1 MEKNE
6 TSKQLLIIG
15 NGFDLACGLKS
26 KYTDFFETIDPKKNE
41 QNYWYYVFE
50 CLKNY
55 NLFPSYEW
63 SDIELQILNQLKNL
77 EILYQN
83 NFIRTLKSKTN
94 HLIGPLEYEINLMI
108 TERNLNDVTCNSL
121 MSTYFGLYETNHSII
136 PETLSEAHDIIF
148 RYLTLL
154 EDDFNDFLSKQIY
167 SAEAKIDNYLKN
179 DSSEIS
185 YLNYFPKAFLLLSHL
200 FGWYP
205 PAPLSEKCKEI
216 NLRSTYEETTFLN
229 GYISRI
235 KKDNIEI
242 VKNDVL
248 SFNYT
253 IPYENMDICNIHGS
267 LQNGGII
274 FGIDYEK
281 VISTF
286 KVPPVRFTK
295 SYRIIK
301 NNFHPNFDLTTKY
314 DSILFFG
321 HGLGEADY
329 SYFQSIFDSIDLYHS
344 KTKLVFFWYNYTK
357 KSNNIKS
364 DEIIY
369 DDLISR
375 VFTLLERYGLT
386 FANKAH
392 GINLLTKL
400 QLEERIA
407 FEKIDMEYIFNL
419 DNYPSYCKNKN

>member
-1 MEKNE
+1 MENNE
-6 TSKQLLIIG
+6 RTKQLLIIG

-26 KYTDFFETIDPKKNE
+26 KYTDFFETIEFRKKE
-41 QNYWYYVFE
+41 QNYWYYIFDS
-50 CLKNY
+50 LKNN
-55 NLFPSYEW
+55 NLFSSYEW
-63 SDIELQILNQLKNL
+63 ADIELQILRQLKNI

-83 NFIRTLKSKTN
+83 DFIRSLEAQKYVGTLET
-94 HLIGPLEYEINLMI
+94 EINLMI
-108 TERNLNDVTCNSL
+108 TKRNLNDVTFISL
-121 MSTYFGLYETNHSII
+121 MITYLGLRETNHSTI

-148 RYLTLL
+148 RHLTLL
-154 EDDFNDFLSKQIY
+154 EDDFKDFLSKQIDT
-167 SAEAKIDNYLKN
+167 AEAKIDHYLISGSNNNSHHNY
-179 DSSEIS
+179 
-185 YLNYFPKAFLLLSHL
+185 YPKAFLLLYHL
-200 FGWYP
+200 FAWYP
-205 PAPLSEKCKEI
+205 RAPLSEKCKEL
-216 NLRSTYEETTFLN
+216 NLKLSYEETILFN
-229 GYISRI
+229 GKISLIRDDKI
-235 KKDNIEI
+235 IIAE
-242 VKNDVL
+242 NDLL

-253 IPYENMDICNIHGS
+253 VPYRYMDICNIHGS
-267 LQNGGII
+267 LQNGAII

-286 KVPPVRFTK
+286 KNPPVRFTK

-301 NNFHPNFDLTTKY
+301 NNFHPNFDLTKRY

-344 KTKLVFFWYNYTK
+344 KTKLVFFWYNYT
-357 KSNNIKS
+357 NNS

-375 VFTLLERYGLT
+375 VFKLLERYGLT

-400 QLEERIA
+400 QLEERII

-419 DNYPSYCKNKN
+419 NNYPSYCNNKN

>member
-1 MEKNE
+1 MENNE
-6 TSKQLLIIG
+6 RTKQLLIIG

-26 KYTDFFETIDPKKNE
+26 KYTDFFETIDPRKNQ
-41 QNYWYYVFE
+41 QNYWYYIFE

-55 NLFPSYEW
+55 NLLPSYEW
-63 SDIELQILNQLKNL
+63 ADIELQILNQLKNL

-94 HLIGPLEYEINLMI
+94 HLIGPLEYEINFMI

-121 MSTYFGLYETNHSII
+121 MSTYVGLFETNHSII

-148 RYLTLL
+148 CHLTLL
-154 EDDFNDFLSKQIY
+154 EDDFKDFLSKQIY
-167 SAEAKIDNYLKN
+167 TAEAKIDNYLKN
-179 DSSEIS
+179 DSSENS

-205 PAPLSEKCKEI
+205 PAPLSLKCKEI
-216 NLRSTYEETTFLN
+216 NLTSSYDETTFLN
-229 GYISRI
+229 GNISI
-235 KKDNIEI
+235 I
-242 VKNDVL
+242 KNDDVVIIENDIL

-253 IPYENMDICNIHGS
+253 VPYRFMNICNIHGS

-301 NNFHPNFDLTTKY
+301 NNFHPNFDLTEKY

-344 KTKLVFFWYNYTK
+344 KTKLVFFWYNYT
-357 KSNNIKS
+357 NNS

-375 VFTLLERYGLT
+375 VFKLLERYGLT

-400 QLEERIA
+400 QLEERII
-407 FEKIDMEYIFNL
+407 FEKIDMEYIFKLN
-419 DNYPSYCKNKN
+419 NYPSYCKNKN

>member
-1 MEKNE
+1 MENNE
-6 TSKQLLIIG
+6 RSKQLLIIG

-26 KYTDFFETIDPKKNE
+26 RYTDFFETIEPRKFE
-41 QNYWYYVFE
+41 QNYWYYIFA
-50 CLKNY
+50 CLKNRE
-55 NLFPSYEW
+55 LLSYEW
-63 SDIELQILNQLKNL
+63 ADIELQILKQLKNL

-83 NFIRTLKSKTN
+83 NFILTLKSKTSN
-94 HLIGPLEYEINLMI
+94 VRALLEDEITAMI
-108 TERNLNDVTCNSL
+108 SERNLNNVTCDSL
-121 MSTYFGLYETNHSII
+121 LITYMGLKETNHSTI

-154 EDDFNDFLSKQIY
+154 EDDFKVFLSEQIY
-167 SAEAKIDNYLKN
+167 TAEAKIDNYLKN
-179 DSSEIS
+179 DSSENS
-185 YLNYFPKAFLLLSHL
+185 YHNYFPKAFLLLSHL

-205 PAPLSEKCKEI
+205 PAPLSFKCLKI
-216 NLRSTYEETTFLN
+216 NLTPSYDKTTFLN
-229 GYISRI
+229 GNISI
-235 KKDNIEI
+235 I
-242 VKNDVL
+242 KNDDVVVTENDIL

-253 IPYENMDICNIHGS
+253 VPYRFMDICNIHGS

-286 KVPPVRFTK
+286 KEPPVRFTK

-301 NNFHPNFDLTTKY
+301 NNFHPNFDLTKKY

-329 SYFQSIFDSIDLYHS
+329 SYFQSLFDSIDLYHS

-357 KSNNIKS
+357 KS

-375 VFTLLERYGLT
+375 VFKLLERYGLT

-400 QLEERIA
+400 QLEERII
-407 FEKIDMEYIFNL
+407 FEKINMEFIFNL
-419 DNYPSYCKNKN
+419 NNYPSYCNNKN

>member
-1 MEKNE
+1 MENNK
-6 TSKQLLIIG
+6 TIKQLLIIG

-26 KYTDFFETIDPKKNE
+26 KYTDFFETIEFRKNE

-63 SDIELQILNQLKNL
+63 ADIELQILNQLKNL

-83 NFIRTLKSKTN
+83 HFIHTLKLKTDNVRALLEDEITSMISK
-94 HLIGPLEYEINLMI
+94 
-108 TERNLNDVTCNSL
+108 RNLNNVTCDSL
-121 MSTYFGLYETNHSII
+121 LITYMGLKETNHSTI

-148 RYLTLL
+148 HHLTLL
-154 EDDFNDFLSKQIY
+154 ERDFNDFLSKQIY
-167 SAEAKIDNYLKN
+167 FAEVKIDNYLKN
-179 DSSEIS
+179 DSSENS
-185 YLNYFPKAFLLLSHL
+185 YINYFPKAFLLLSHL
-200 FGWYP
+200 FAWYP

-216 NLRSTYEETTFLN
+216 NLRSTYEKTTFLS
-229 GYISRI
+229 GYISLI
-235 KKDNIEI
+235 KNDNIVIIE
-242 VKNDVL
+242 NDVL

-253 IPYENMDICNIHGS
+253 IPYRNMDICNIHGS

-281 VISTF
+281 VISSF
-286 KVPPVRFTK
+286 KIPPVRFTK

-301 NNFHPNFDLTTKY
+301 NNFHPNFDLTKQY

-344 KTKLVFFWYNYTK
+344 KTKLVFFWYNYTE
-357 KSNNIKS
+357 KSDNIKS

-369 DDLISR
+369 DELISR
-375 VFTLLERYGLT
+375 VFKLLERYGLT

-400 QLEERIA
+400 QLEERIT
-407 FEKIDMEYIFNL
+407 FEKIDMEFIFNL
-419 DNYPSYCKNKN
+419 DKYPSYCNDKN

>member
-1 MEKNE
+1 MENKE
-6 TSKQLLIIG
+6 RSKQLLIIG

-26 KYTDFFETIDPKKNE
+26 KYTDFFETIEPRKHE
-41 QNYWYYVFE
+41 QNYWYYIFDF
-50 CLKNY
+50 LKKD
-55 NLFPSYEW
+55 NLFSSYEW
-63 SDIELQILNQLKNL
+63 ADIELQILKQLKNI
-77 EILYQN
+77 EILYEN
-83 NFIRTLKSKTN
+83 DFIRSLEAQKYVGTLET
-94 HLIGPLEYEINLMI
+94 EINLMI
-108 TERNLNDVTCNSL
+108 TKRNLNDVTCISL
-121 MSTYFGLYETNHSII
+121 MLTYSGLRETNHSTI
-136 PETLSEAHDIIF
+136 PETLSEAHDIIS
-148 RYLTLL
+148 RHLTLL
-154 EDDFNDFLSKQIY
+154 EDDFKNFLSKQIET
-167 SAEAKIDNYLKN
+167 AQVEIINHFN
-179 DSSEIS
+179 DGSNENSH
-185 YLNYFPKAFLLLSHL
+185 LNYFPKAFLLLSHL

-205 PAPLSEKCKEI
+205 PAPLPLKCKEI
-216 NLRSTYEETTFLN
+216 NLTPSYEKTTFLN
-229 GYISRI
+229 GNISII
-235 KKDNIEI
+235 KNNDI
-242 VKNDVL
+242 VITENDVL

-253 IPYENMDICNIHGS
+253 VPYRFMDICNIHGS

-286 KVPPVRFTK
+286 KNPPVRFTK

-301 NNFHPNFDLTTKY
+301 NNFHPNFDLTKRY

-344 KTKLVFFWYNYTK
+344 KTKLVFFWYNYT
-357 KSNNIKS
+357 NNS

-375 VFTLLERYGLT
+375 VFKLLERYGLT

-400 QLEERIA
+400 QLEERII
-407 FEKIDMEYIFNL
+407 FEKIEMEYIFNL
-419 DNYPSYCKNKN
+419 NNYPSYCNNKD

>member
-1 MEKNE
+1 MEHNKAI
-6 TSKQLLIIG
+6 KQLLIIG

-83 NFIRTLKSKTN
+83 NFIHTLKSKTN
-94 HLIGPLEYEINLMI
+94 HLIGPLEDEINLMI
-108 TERNLNDVTCNSL
+108 TERNLNDITCDSL
-121 MSTYFGLYETNHSII
+121 LITYMGLKETNHSTI
-136 PETLSEAHDIIF
+136 PETLSKAHDIIF
-148 RYLTLL
+148 HYLTLL
-154 EDDFNDFLSKQIY
+154 EHDFNDFLSEQIY
-167 SAEAKIDNYLKN
+167 LAEVKIDNYFNN
-179 DSSEIS
+179 DSNENSHH
-185 YLNYFPKAFLLLSHL
+185 NYFPKAFLLLFHL
-200 FGWYP
+200 FAWYP
-205 PAPLSEKCKEI
+205 RAPLSEKCKEI
-216 NLRSTYEETTFLN
+216 NLKSSNEEPTLFN
-229 GYISRI
+229 RKISLI
-235 KKDNIEI
+235 QDDKIIIAE
-242 VKNDVL
+242 NDLL

-253 IPYENMDICNIHGS
+253 VPYRFMDICNIHGS

-286 KVPPVRFTK
+286 KIPPVRFTK

-301 NNFHPNFDLTTKY
+301 NNFHPNFDLTKKY

-344 KTKLVFFWYNYTK
+344 KTKLVFFWYNYT
-357 KSNNIKS
+357 NNS

-375 VFTLLERYGLT
+375 VFKLLERYGLT

-400 QLEERIA
+400 QLEERII
-407 FEKIDMEYIFNL
+407 FEKIDMEFIFNL
-419 DNYPSYCKNKN
+419 NNYPSYCNNKN

>member
-1 MEKNE
+1 MENNE
-6 TSKQLLIIG
+6 ATKQLLIIG

-26 KYTDFFETIDPKKNE
+26 KYTDFFETIAPQKNE
-41 QNYWYYVFE
+41 QNYWYYVFD

-55 NLFPSYEW
+55 NLLPSYEW
-63 SDIELQILNQLKNL
+63 ADIELQILNQLKYI

-83 NFIRTLKSKTN
+83 NFIRTLNSKTN
-94 HLIGPLEYEINLMI
+94 NDRNLLEAEITSMI
-108 TERNLNDVTCNSL
+108 SERNLKNLTCDSL
-121 MSTYFGLYETNHSII
+121 LITYMGLKETNHSTI

-154 EDDFNDFLSKQIY
+154 EDDFKDFLSKQIY
-167 SAEAKIDNYLKN
+167 TAEAKIDNYLINGSNKN
-179 DSSEIS
+179 SHH
-185 YLNYFPKAFLLLSHL
+185 NYYPKAFLLLYHL
-200 FGWYP
+200 FAWYP
-205 PAPLSEKCKEI
+205 RAPLSEKCKEL
-216 NLRSTYEETTFLN
+216 NLTFSYEKTTLLN
-229 GYISRI
+229 AKISLIRNYKTI
-235 KKDNIEI
+235 IAE
-242 VKNDVL
+242 NDLL

-253 IPYENMDICNIHGS
+253 VPYRFMDICNIHGS
-267 LQNGGII
+267 LQNGSII

-286 KVPPVRFTK
+286 KIPPVRFTK

-301 NNFHPNFDLTTKY
+301 NNFHPNFDLTKKY

-344 KTKLVFFWYNYTK
+344 KTKLVFFWYNYT
-357 KSNNIKS
+357 NNS

-407 FEKIDMEYIFNL
+407 FEKIDMEFIFNL
-419 DNYPSYCKNKN
+419 NNYPSYCKNKN

>member
-1 MEKNE
+1 MENNE
-6 TSKQLLIIG
+6 RSKQLLIIG

-26 KYTDFFETIDPKKNE
+26 KYTDFFETIEPRKHE
-41 QNYWYYVFE
+41 QNYWYYVFK

-55 NLFPSYEW
+55 NLLPSYEW
-63 SDIELQILNQLKNL
+63 ADIELQILNQLKNL
-77 EILYQN
+77 ETLYQN

-94 HLIGPLEYEINLMI
+94 HLIGPLEYEMNLMI
-108 TERNLNDVTCNSL
+108 TDRNLKDVTCNSL
-121 MSTYFGLYETNHSII
+121 MSTYFGLYETNHSTI

-148 RYLTLL
+148 RHLTLL
-154 EDDFNDFLSKQIY
+154 EDDFKDFLSKQIDT
-167 SAEAKIDNYLKN
+167 AEAKIDNYLIN
-179 DSSEIS
+179 GSNENSHH
-185 YLNYFPKAFLLLSHL
+185 NYFPKAFLLLFHL
-200 FGWYP
+200 FAWYP
-205 PAPLSEKCKEI
+205 RAPLSEKCKEI
-216 NLRSTYEETTFLN
+216 NLKSSYEETTLFN
-229 GYISRI
+229 GKISLI
-235 KKDNIEI
+235 QDDKIIIAE
-242 VKNDVL
+242 NDLL

-253 IPYENMDICNIHGS
+253 VPYRFMDICNIHGS

-286 KVPPVRFTK
+286 KIPPVRFTK

-301 NNFHPNFDLTTKY
+301 NNFHPNFDLTKKY

-344 KTKLVFFWYNYTK
+344 KTKLVFFWYNYT
-357 KSNNIKS
+357 NNS

-375 VFTLLERYGLT
+375 VFKLLERYGLT

-400 QLEERIA
+400 QLEERII
-407 FEKIDMEYIFNL
+407 FEKIDMEFIFNL
-419 DNYPSYCKNKN
+419 KNYPSYCNNKN

>member
-1 MEKNE
+1 MENNE
-6 TSKQLLIIG
+6 SIKQLLIIG

-26 KYTDFFETIDPKKNE
+26 KYTDFFETIDSKKNG

-63 SDIELQILNQLKNL
+63 ADIELQILNQLKNL

-83 NFIRTLKSKTN
+83 NFIHTLKTKTQNVRALLESEITSMISERNINNLSCDSLLITYMGLRKTN
-94 HLIGPLEYEINLMI
+94 
-108 TERNLNDVTCNSL
+108 R
-121 MSTYFGLYETNHSII
+121 STI
-136 PETLSEAHDIIF
+136 PETLSKAHDIIF
-148 RYLTLL
+148 RHLILL
-154 EDDFNDFLSKQIY
+154 EYDFKDFLSKQID
-167 SAEAKIDNYLKN
+167 SAEAKIDNYLIN
-179 DSSEIS
+179 GSNENLQH
-185 YLNYFPKAFLLLSHL
+185 YYFPKAFLLLFHL
-200 FGWYP
+200 FAWYP
-205 PAPLSEKCKEI
+205 RAPLSEKCKEI
-216 NLRSTYEETTFLN
+216 NLKSSYEETILLN
-229 GYISRI
+229 GKISLIRDDKI
-235 KKDNIEI
+235 IIAE
-242 VKNDVL
+242 NDLL

-253 IPYENMDICNIHGS
+253 VPYRYMDICNIHGS

-286 KVPPVRFTK
+286 KIPPVRFTK

-301 NNFHPNFDLTTKY
+301 NNLHPNFDLTKRY
-314 DSILFFG
+314 DSIIFFG

-344 KTKLVFFWYNYTK
+344 KTKLVFFWYNYT
-357 KSNNIKS
+357 NNS
-364 DEIIY
+364 EEIIY

-375 VFTLLERYGLT
+375 VFKLLERYGLT

-400 QLEERIA
+400 QLEERII
-407 FEKIDMEYIFNL
+407 FEKIDMEFIFNL
-419 DNYPSYCKNKN
+419 NNYPSYCNNKN

>member
-1 MEKNE
+1 MENNE
-6 TSKQLLIIG
+6 ATKQLLIIG

-26 KYTDFFETIDPKKNE
+26 KYTDFFETIAPQKNE
-41 QNYWYYVFE
+41 QNYWYYVFD

-55 NLFPSYEW
+55 NLLPSYEW
-63 SDIELQILNQLKNL
+63 ADIELQILNQLNYI

-83 NFIRTLKSKTN
+83 NFIRTLNSKTN
-94 HLIGPLEYEINLMI
+94 NDRNLLEAEITSMI
-108 TERNLNDVTCNSL
+108 SERNLKNLTCDSL
-121 MSTYFGLYETNHSII
+121 LITYMGLKETNHSTI

-154 EDDFNDFLSKQIY
+154 EDDFKDFLSKQIY
-167 SAEAKIDNYLKN
+167 TAEAKIDNYLINGSNKN
-179 DSSEIS
+179 SHH
-185 YLNYFPKAFLLLSHL
+185 NYYPKAFLLLYHL
-200 FGWYP
+200 FAWYP
-205 PAPLSEKCKEI
+205 RAPLSEKCKEL
-216 NLRSTYEETTFLN
+216 NLTFSYEKTTLLN
-229 GYISRI
+229 AKISLIRNYKTI
-235 KKDNIEI
+235 IAE
-242 VKNDVL
+242 NDLL

-253 IPYENMDICNIHGS
+253 VPYRFMDICNIHGS
-267 LQNGGII
+267 LQNGSII

-286 KVPPVRFTK
+286 KIPPVRFTK

-301 NNFHPNFDLTTKY
+301 NNFHPNFDLTKKY

-344 KTKLVFFWYNYTK
+344 KTKLVFFWYNYT
-357 KSNNIKS
+357 NNS

-407 FEKIDMEYIFNL
+407 FEKIDMEFIFNL
-419 DNYPSYCKNKN
+419 NNYPSYCKNKN

>member
-1 MEKNE
+1 MENNE
-6 TSKQLLIIG
+6 RIKQLLIIG

-26 KYTDFFETIDPKKNE
+26 KYTDFFETIAPQKNE

-50 CLKNY
+50 CLKTY
-55 NLFPSYEW
+55 NLLPSYEW
-63 SDIELQILNQLKNL
+63 ADIELQILNQLKNL
-77 EILYQN
+77 EILYHN

-94 HLIGPLEYEINLMI
+94 HLIGPLEDEINLMI

-121 MSTYFGLYETNHSII
+121 MGSYFGLYDTNHSKI

-154 EDDFNDFLSKQIY
+154 EDDFKIFLSKQIDI
-167 SAEAKIDNYLKN
+167 AEDKIDNYLNN
-179 DSSEIS
+179 DSSEYS

-216 NLRSTYEETTFLN
+216 NLRSSYEETTFLN
-229 GYISRI
+229 GFISLI
-235 KKDNIEI
+235 KNDNTVIIE
-242 VKNDVL
+242 NDVL

-253 IPYENMDICNIHGS
+253 IPYRNMDICNIHGS

-301 NNFHPNFDLTTKY
+301 NNFHPNFDLTKKY

-400 QLEERIA
+400 QLEERIT
-407 FEKIDMEYIFNL
+407 FEKIDMEFIFNL
-419 DNYPSYCKNKN
+419 NNYPSYCKSKN

>member
-1 MEKNE
+1 MENNE
-6 TSKQLLIIG
+6 IINQLLIIG

-26 KYTDFFETIDPKKNE
+26 RYTDFFETIEPRKLV
-41 QNYWYYVFE
+41 QNYWYYIFE
-50 CLKNY
+50 CLKNRE
-55 NLFPSYEW
+55 LLSDEW
-63 SDIELQILNQLKNL
+63 ADIELQILKQLKNL

-83 NFIRTLKSKTN
+83 DFILTLESKPSNITA
-94 HLIGPLEYEINLMI
+94 LLEDEITEMI
-108 TERNLNDVTCNSL
+108 SERNLNNVTCDSL
-121 MSTYFGLYETNHSII
+121 LITYMGLKKTIHSTI
-136 PETLSEAHDIIF
+136 PKTLSEAHDIIF
-148 RYLTLL
+148 HYLTLL

-167 SAEAKIDNYLKN
+167 TAEAEIDYYLKN
-179 DSSEIS
+179 DSSENS

-205 PAPLSEKCKEI
+205 PAPLSEKCKEL
-216 NLRSTYEETTFLN
+216 NLKSSYEETTLLN
-229 GYISRI
+229 GKISLI
-235 KKDNIEI
+235 KNDNTVIIE
-242 VKNDVL
+242 NDVL

-286 KVPPVRFTK
+286 NVPPVRFTK

-301 NNFHPNFDLTTKY
+301 NNFHPDFDLTKKY

-400 QLEERIA
+400 QLEERIT
-407 FEKIDMEYIFNL
+407 FEKIDMDFIFNL
-419 DNYPSYCKNKN
+419 NNYPSYCKNKN